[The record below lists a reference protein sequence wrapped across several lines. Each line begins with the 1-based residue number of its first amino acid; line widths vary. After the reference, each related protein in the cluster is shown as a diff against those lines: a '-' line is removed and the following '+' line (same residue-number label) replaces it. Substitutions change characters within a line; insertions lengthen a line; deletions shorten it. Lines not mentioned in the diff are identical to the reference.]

1 MHKYLELLEQINEVM
16 KQWITDP
23 EVNNLV
29 LKLTDVINEIKTSD
43 KN

>member
-1 MHKYLELLEQINEVM
+1 MHKYLELLEHINEVM

-29 LKLTDVINEIKTSD
+29 LKLTNVINEIRTSD